1 MRFTW
6 NGTIIGTI
14 MIAIGTYLI
23 SDAYN
28 LNHKV
33 LYLGWAEQKWGPG
46 SGTLAYKVI
55 GMVLVLFAFLIITGL
70 FNPFANPL
78 DTLGGRDSTSGAES
92 TQNFTGGSSVQLSN

>member
-78 DTLGGRDSTSGAES
+78 DTLGGRDGASGVET

>member
-1 MRFTW
+1 MRFTLG
-6 NGTIIGTI
+6 GTVIGVI

-33 LYLGWAEQKWGPG
+33 LFLGWAERKWGPG
-46 SGTLAYKVI
+46 SGTLAYKII
-55 GMVLVLFAFLIITGL
+55 GMVLIGFAFLIITGL

-78 DTLGGRDSTSGAES
+78 DTLGQNGASNNGES

>member
-1 MRFTW
+1 MQFTW
-6 NGTIIGTI
+6 GGTILGTVLI
-14 MIAIGTYLI
+14 CIGTYLI
-23 SDAYN
+23 YDAYN

-33 LYLGWAEQKWGPG
+33 IFLGWAEQKWGPG

-55 GMVLVLFAFLIITGL
+55 GLVLIMFAFLIITGL

-78 DTLGGRDSTSGAES
+78 DTLGTGSGGSRGES

>member
-23 SDAYN
+23 YDAYN

-33 LYLGWAEQKWGPG
+33 LFLGWAERKWGPG
-46 SGTLAYKVI
+46 SGTLAYKII
-55 GMVLVLFAFLIITGL
+55 GLVLALFAFLIITGL

-78 DTLGGRDSTSGAES
+78 DTLAGKDDGNGVES
-92 TQNFTGGSSVQLSN
+92 TQNFTGGNSVQLSN